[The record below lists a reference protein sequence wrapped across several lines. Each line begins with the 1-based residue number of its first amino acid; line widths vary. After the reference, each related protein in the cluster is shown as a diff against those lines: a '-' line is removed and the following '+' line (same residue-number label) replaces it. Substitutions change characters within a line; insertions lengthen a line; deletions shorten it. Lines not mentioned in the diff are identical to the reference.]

1 MEKEEELA
9 SVSKKKEAPLILME
23 EGQINSF
30 VHVYNN
36 IMSYKRTSLLAEMW
50 LSRLI
55 GW

>member
-36 IMSYKRTSLLAEMW
+36 TNLPFIPI
-50 LSRLI
+50 LSESFRFFS
-55 GW
+55 